1 MQMLVHSIVPRK
13 KKVKE
18 KKKNMSRQNQNKI
31 TKLESSA
38 NLENK
43 KQNTWKFS

>member
-43 KQNTWKFS
+43 NKKLGNFI

>member
-1 MQMLVHSIVPRK
+1 MLVHFIVPGK
-13 KKVKE
+13 KKVK
-18 KKKNMSRQNQNKI
+18 KKGRNMSRQKQNKI